1 MKSQNPFKK
10 TFNLISQSE
19 TPLDGM
25 SFLLVVIFTLPYFI
39 FQSIVNYLK
48 NKLFNKGFI
57 MNTISKIEK
66 LFDVEQ
72 TMNKETIDVL
82 IKLPPHK

>member
-1 MKSQNPFKK
+1 
-10 TFNLISQSE
+10 
-19 TPLDGM
+19 
-25 SFLLVVIFTLPYFI
+25 
-39 FQSIVNYLK
+39 
-48 NKLFNKGFI
+48 